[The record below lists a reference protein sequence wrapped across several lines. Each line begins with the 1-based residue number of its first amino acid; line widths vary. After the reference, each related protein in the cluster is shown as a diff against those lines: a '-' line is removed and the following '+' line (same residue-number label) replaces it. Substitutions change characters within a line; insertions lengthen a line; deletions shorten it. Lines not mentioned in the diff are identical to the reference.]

1 MVTREELMERLN
13 FCENAIRKMMTL
25 GNTVRQCNA
34 EVEEQRHLIALCSDE
49 KVWKEIVATIV
60 KTIIAG
66 IIGLVGGGF
75 IVQILAYIFHIPG
88 STQDGM
94 MLVISGIASLITL
107 LRGIGDIKDVKD
119 APQRIAR
126 FEEELAEK
134 KQKLDSVKKELVEY
148 RGSVE
153 WSKAVSYIPK
163 DYFYLSAIEKIRSF
177 VKNGRADTMK
187 EALDLYEEYLHRE
200 KMEYEAKRA
209 ADEAQRAADNAEM
222 TAIAAQEATEY
233 AKITAE
239 KAQSMEYLAQM
250 NAYRTTTVQNNVD
263 IDITFE

>member
-1 MVTREELMERLN
+1 MVTREELMERLKLS
-13 FCENAIRKMMTL
+13 ENAIRKM
-25 GNTVRQCNA
+25 TVLNNNLKQCN
-34 EVEEQRHLIALCSDE
+34 EEMEEIQKKIKQDKDMTVGVYIGITIFTTALAGVAAFFISRLIVRILKVVFPISVSVQDKIILIVTGIACLIAL
-49 KVWKEIVATIV
+49 
-60 KTIIAG
+60 
-66 IIGLVGGGF
+66 LF
-75 IVQILAYIFHIPG
+75 
-88 STQDGM
+88 
-94 MLVISGIASLITL
+94 GIALIL
-107 LRGIGDIKDVKD
+107 DARD
-119 APQRIAR
+119 APKRIAKW
-126 FEEELAEK
+126 EEELADK
-134 KQKLDSVKKELVEY
+134 KQKQVSLKNELKEY
-148 RGSVE
+148 KGSVE

-187 EALDLYEEYLHRE
+187 EALDLYEEFLHRE
-200 KMEYEAKRA
+200 KMEYEARRA
-209 ADEAQRAADNAEM
+209 ADEAERAADNAEM